1 MKKYWLS
8 FIIINISIYS
18 CLSAIE
24 NREAAAR
31 DAKLAKKTTQD
42 ASSELNI
49 KIDEWMKL
57 LYSEDPAIRTS
68 AIISLL
74 GLNIPTVHDSLID
87 ILKNS
92 ENDDVRISL
101 IKAFGF
107 AGDDNRSLD
116 CMIDLLTSENE
127 AMRIASANA
136 LGNIGTKKAIEGMI
150 DVLLNTRKS
159 IESRILVTG
168 ALAKTHSREAV
179 EPLISLLESD
189 NNELRIATHD
199 ALVEITKQSNGKA
212 KSFWKEWWDRNK
224 VKTREQWLEDIVDK
238 LEEGFKELKAEN
250 ILLR

>member
-18 CLSAIE
+18 CLSTIE
-24 NREAAAR
+24 NREATAR
-31 DAKLAKKTTQD
+31 DVKLAKKTSQD
-42 ASSELNI
+42 VSPELNI

-74 GLNIPTVHDSLID
+74 GLNIPTVDDSLID

-127 AMRIASANA
+127 AMRIASADA
-136 LGNIGTKKAIEGMI
+136 LGNIGTKKAIKGMI
-150 DVLLNTRKS
+150 DVLLNTRKP
-159 IESRILVTG
+159 IESRILVDRCLG
-168 ALAKTHSREAV
+168 K
-179 EPLISLLESD
+179 
-189 NNELRIATHD
+189 D
-199 ALVEITKQSNGKA
+199 AL
-212 KSFWKEWWDRNK
+212 
-224 VKTREQWLEDIVDK
+224 TRGSGAVNQFTGI
-238 LEEGFKELKAEN
+238 
-250 ILLR
+250 